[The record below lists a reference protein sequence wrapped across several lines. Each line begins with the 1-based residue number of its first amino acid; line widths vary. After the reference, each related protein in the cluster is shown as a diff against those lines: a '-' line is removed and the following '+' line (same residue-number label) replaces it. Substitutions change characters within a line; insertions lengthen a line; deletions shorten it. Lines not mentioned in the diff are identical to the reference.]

1 MSGSS
6 EDKKE
11 FGELDLSSLSSLNLE
26 PSWASGDRTEKIS
39 VGRVSRERGDR
50 RDGGGFRR
58 ERSGGAGG
66 FRGTR
71 SPKPRE
77 PGDAPSEG
85 EDARPPRRE
94 RSGGG
99 FGARRERERSGDG
112 SGFDRGKK
120 RDEGGRFRHGR
131 APQRHAVPAPRVAE
145 VSFFPEE
152 KPFGVL
158 AAAIK
163 NSARTYELFEIANLI
178 LEKPE
183 RFTIGVKPFARKADP
198 AKKTEEVSAETPAPT
213 LFLSVPDGMPF
224 LNEADVFAYVFDRH
238 ADKFFTTETVEIE
251 PPKGNFSM
259 VAKCGFTGELLAPPN
274 YHAYQ
279 QILRDHHAANFP
291 KMPFEKFMARLETV
305 RDPESV
311 AAWCDKMKTVV
322 RYTVKDRKDGEPET
336 LDGAGAAKA
345 FLLSNRKN
353 KVVRVASSARIPGKL
368 LEQMP
373 MGPMKAGIESELA
386 FQRRFPLDTANFLRG
401 RLRRAGFSLFKR
413 GAKGIT
419 LVCAVRRKFRTPESV
434 FSGTIQRIFDFL
446 EKNPNTKIQDLPK
459 RMLGIG
465 DEPSVPAPT
474 ETPASAAES
483 ENAAPA
489 QESPADVPAT
499 ADAAVPASD
508 AEAQLSELLGSLRW
522 LILEGYVSEL
532 SDGSLFT
539 YPKMTAA
546 QAKAEDAAETVPAGE
561 AEKPDDIAAEIP
573 PAPDVPAPAP
583 EEISVPAESSTES
596 VPADVPAD
604 SSPAESAPEA

>member
-26 PSWASGDRTEKIS
+26 PSWASGDKTEKIS
-39 VGRVSRERGDR
+39 VGRVSRER
-50 RDGGGFRR
+50 GGFRR

-66 FRGTR
+66 FRGGR

-77 PGDAPSEG
+77 RGDAPSEG

-131 APQRHAVPAPRVAE
+131 TPQRHAVPALRVAE

-238 ADKFFTTETVEIE
+238 ADKFFATETVEIE

-499 ADAAVPASD
+499 ADAAVPAASD

-583 EEISVPAESSTES
+583 EEISVPAESSAES
-596 VPADVPAD
+596 APADVPAD
-604 SSPAESAPEA
+604 SSPEEPAPEA